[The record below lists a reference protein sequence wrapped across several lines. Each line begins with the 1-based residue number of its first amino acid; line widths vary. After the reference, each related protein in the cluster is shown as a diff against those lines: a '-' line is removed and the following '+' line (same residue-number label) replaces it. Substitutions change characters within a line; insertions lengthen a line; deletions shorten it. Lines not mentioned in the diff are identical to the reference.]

1 MDTASLGR
9 WEWDLD
15 IYTGII
21 LGIFINLAHPE
32 KGLSILLKNQSLEE
46 LYTAQSGFLPCC

>member
-21 LGIFINLAHPE
+21 LGIFINLAYPE